1 MLIPRLATERG
12 HAEHGWLTSHHTF
25 SFADYHDP
33 RHMGFATLRV
43 INDDTVAGGG
53 GFPSHAHRDMEI
65 ISYVISG
72 ALRHQDSM
80 GNGSVIKPG
89 DVQRMSA
96 GRGVVHSEQNA
107 SATEPVHF
115 LQIWVLP
122 EKAGLPSGYEQ
133 TTFSDAEKRG
143 RLRLVVSRDGAE
155 GSVKIQQDAKVYA
168 SLLAPGERVEH
179 VFGSEGQA
187 PRRGWV
193 HVVRGAVQVA
203 GKRYEAGDGVAV
215 QDEPRLTLEGAEGP
229 ALGADGVTGEIL
241 LFSL

>member
-1 MLIPRLATERG
+1 M
-12 HAEHGWLTSHHTF
+12 
-25 SFADYHDP
+25 
-33 RHMGFATLRV
+33 
-43 INDDTVAGGG
+43 
-53 GFPSHAHRDMEI
+53 
-65 ISYVISG
+65 
-72 ALRHQDSM
+72 
-80 GNGSVIKPG
+80 
-89 DVQRMSA
+89 
-96 GRGVVHSEQNA
+96 
-107 SATEPVHF
+107 
-115 LQIWVLP
+115 P

-229 ALGADGVTGEIL
+229 ALGADGATGEIL